1 MRIACPSVRVETRT
15 SDAFLPT
22 HRGETRTER
31 LAARC
36 TQLVQRERH
45 TKGGER
51 EIDEKRRV
59 KVWALAGG
67 QHEECGG
74 QKQSAQSRD
83 SLNRSQYKETA
94 LLDTTP

>member
-1 MRIACPSVRVETRT
+1 MKKRAGKQ
-15 SDAFLPT
+15 A
-22 HRGETRTER
+22 RGGE
-31 LAARC
+31 
-36 TQLVQRERH
+36 
-45 TKGGER
+45 GER
-51 EIDEKRRV
+51 EREIGV

-67 QHEECGG
+67 QHEESEG

>member
-1 MRIACPSVRVETRT
+1 MKKRASKQASERRE
-15 SDAFLPT
+15 
-22 HRGETRTER
+22 GE
-31 LAARC
+31 
-36 TQLVQRERH
+36 
-45 TKGGER
+45 GGER
-51 EIDEKRRV
+51 DRRV

-67 QHEECGG
+67 QHEETEG

>member
-1 MRIACPSVRVETRT
+1 MKKRAGKQ
-15 SDAFLPT
+15 A
-22 HRGETRTER
+22 RGGE
-31 LAARC
+31 
-36 TQLVQRERH
+36 
-45 TKGGER
+45 GER
-51 EIDEKRRV
+51 EREIGV

-67 QHEECGG
+67 QHEEIGG

>member
-1 MRIACPSVRVETRT
+1 MKKVIH
-15 SDAFLPT
+15 T
-22 HRGETRTER
+22 HNYTK
-31 LAARC
+31 LAGGQHEEKGKQASK
-36 TQLVQRERH
+36 QRA
-45 TKGGER
+45 GGER

-67 QHEECGG
+67 QHEESGG

>member
-1 MRIACPSVRVETRT
+1 MKKRASKQA
-15 SDAFLPT
+15 SKQA
-22 HRGETRTER
+22 
-31 LAARC
+31 
-36 TQLVQRERH
+36 
-45 TKGGER
+45 KGGETHR
-51 EIDEKRRV
+51 HPRRV

-67 QHEECGG
+67 QHEETEG

>member
-1 MRIACPSVRVETRT
+1 MLAGGQHEEKGRQT
-15 SDAFLPT
+15 SEG
-22 HRGETRTER
+22 RG
-31 LAARC
+31 
-36 TQLVQRERH
+36 RER
-45 TKGGER
+45 ER
-51 EIDEKRRV
+51 DRV

-67 QHEECGG
+67 QHEETEG

>member
-1 MRIACPSVRVETRT
+1 MKKRAGKQ
-15 SDAFLPT
+15 A
-22 HRGETRTER
+22 RGGE
-31 LAARC
+31 
-36 TQLVQRERH
+36 
-45 TKGGER
+45 GER
-51 EIDEKRRV
+51 EREIGV

-67 QHEECGG
+67 QHEETEG